1 MSRAKMH
8 VKKGDTVMVVSG
20 RSDSVDPKTNEP
32 RAGIKGKTGTVLL
45 VDPVK
50 HTVVVEGVNIIKR
63 AVRPTQQNTRGG
75 FSEKEAPLHAS
86 KVRPVCPACGK
97 PTRVRHQVENEAKS
111 RVCAKCGGKL

>member
-32 RAGIKGKTGTVLL
+32 RVGIKGKTGKVLL
-45 VDPVK
+45 VDPEK

-97 PTRVRHQVENEAKS
+97 PTRIRHQVENNVKS